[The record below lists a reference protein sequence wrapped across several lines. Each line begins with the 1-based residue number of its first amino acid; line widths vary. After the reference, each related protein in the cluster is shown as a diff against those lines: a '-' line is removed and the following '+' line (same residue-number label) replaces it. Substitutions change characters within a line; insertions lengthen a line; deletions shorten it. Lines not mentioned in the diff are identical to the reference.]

1 MKNLDVRLMTLHRQV
16 VEQFGIKVDM
26 YYYEGYGAL
35 FVPYGQIFH
44 PNTIIFAFPDNAI
57 RQGL

>member
-1 MKNLDVRLMTLHRQV
+1 MDIDQRLQILQRQV
-16 VEQFGIKVDM
+16 SIQFNQKVDC